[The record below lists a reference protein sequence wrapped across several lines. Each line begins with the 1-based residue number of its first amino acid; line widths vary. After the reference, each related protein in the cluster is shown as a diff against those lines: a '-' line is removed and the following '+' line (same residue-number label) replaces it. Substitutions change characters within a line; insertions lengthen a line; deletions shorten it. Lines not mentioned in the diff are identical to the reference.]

1 MKTELEGVGL
11 TLTEQLAA
19 PTQSDPNSRLA
30 LIRTRLSQ
38 DRTMLSWIRTST
50 SLITFGFG
58 VHQVFRIMPGASTG
72 PSHSMAAYHFGSV
85 MVAIGLMTLVFA
97 TIENRGASTVLA
109 DAYPIS
115 AGYPAQPWPYARI
128 LGTFIG
134 LLGIGALLVMQVG
147 S

>member
-1 MKTELEGVGL
+1 MLIGREHGPLAFRLILQPLVAALLAFRAGL
-11 TLTEQLAA
+11 RDTL
-19 PTQSDPNSRLA
+19 
-30 LIRTRLSQ
+30 
-38 DRTMLSWIRTST
+38 
-50 SLITFGFG
+50 
-58 VHQVFRIMPGASTG
+58 TG
-72 PSHSMAAYHFGSV
+72 PSHSMAACQLGSV

-109 DAYPIS
+109 DAYPVS
-115 AGYPAQPWPYARI
+115 AGYPAPPWPYARI